1 MLNMTHTAELVTKN
15 YSVDMHLKA
24 AFEYELQNVLEV
36 REIPE
41 GADIKKIV
49 TEYLK
54 TRVKTIIHDHN

>member
-1 MLNMTHTAELVTKN
+1 
-15 YSVDMHLKA
+15 MHLKA
-24 AFEYELQNVLEV
+24 AFEYELENVLEV